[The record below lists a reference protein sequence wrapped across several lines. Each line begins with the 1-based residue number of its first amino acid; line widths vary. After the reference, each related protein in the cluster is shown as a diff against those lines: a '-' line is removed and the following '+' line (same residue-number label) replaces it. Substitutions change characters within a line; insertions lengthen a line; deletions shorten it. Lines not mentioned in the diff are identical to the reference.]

1 METYIKISQ
10 NAEEPNRIDLD
21 HMYMTEDNKL
31 EVIPMD
37 DNFEVDLAT
46 IYAVT
51 VFNML
56 SQNKEMQMMVNKQME
71 ELLESLQNNET
82 EDAPAN

>member
-1 METYIKISQ
+1 MDTYIKISQ
-10 NAEEPNRIDLD
+10 NTEEPNRIDLD
-21 HMYMTEDNKL
+21 HMYLTEEGKL

-37 DNFEVDLAT
+37 DDFPVDLAT

-56 SQNKEMQMMVNKQME
+56 SQNKELQAMVNDQME
-71 ELLESLQNNET
+71 QLLASLQNNGA

>member
-1 METYIKISQ
+1 
-10 NAEEPNRIDLD
+10 
-21 HMYMTEDNKL
+21 MYLTEDAELK
-31 EVIPMD
+31 VIPMD
-37 DNFEVDLAT
+37 DDFPVDLAT

-56 SQNKEMQMMVNKQME
+56 SQNKELQAMVNDQME
-71 ELLESLQNNET
+71 QLLASLQNNET

>member
-1 METYIKISQ
+1 MDTYIKISQ
-10 NAEEPNRIDLD
+10 NTEEPNRIDLD
-21 HMYMTEDNKL
+21 HMYITEDGELK
-31 EVIPMD
+31 VIPMD
-37 DNFEVDLAT
+37 DDFPVDLAT

-56 SQNKEMQMMVNKQME
+56 SQNKELQAMVNDQME
-71 ELLESLQNNET
+71 QLLASLQNNGA